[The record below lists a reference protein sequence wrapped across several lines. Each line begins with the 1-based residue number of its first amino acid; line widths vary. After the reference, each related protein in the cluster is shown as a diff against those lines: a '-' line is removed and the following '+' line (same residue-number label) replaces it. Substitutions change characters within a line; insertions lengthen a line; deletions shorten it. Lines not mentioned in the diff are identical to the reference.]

1 LLEQID
7 ALGRDGVIASAAIV
21 ALLIVAWTYL
31 IWLFWSVPGIPGA
44 QMAQTE
50 FPFVFAMW
58 AVMMVG
64 MMTPSFTPTVLA
76 YLQLGR
82 HPVIRNQPLAPAG
95 WLLAGYLLV
104 WLIFAIIASAAQ
116 TALLEAHLITPT
128 GSSSDYFSAIVLISA
143 GLYQLSPFKD
153 ACLSHCRVPLH
164 FIQSNGGFST
174 GSVASL
180 RLGLKNGLYC
190 VGCCWALTMI
200 LFAVGVMQLGW
211 VALLSVFILLEK
223 VDPLEAGVTRRVS
236 AFFLF
241 GAGIV
246 FLIRSVI

>member
-1 LLEQID
+1 MLEQID

-128 GSSSDYFSAIVLISA
+128 GS
-143 GLYQLSPFKD
+143 
-153 ACLSHCRVPLH
+153 
-164 FIQSNGGFST
+164 
-174 GSVASL
+174 
-180 RLGLKNGLYC
+180 
-190 VGCCWALTMI
+190 
-200 LFAVGVMQLGW
+200 
-211 VALLSVFILLEK
+211 
-223 VDPLEAGVTRRVS
+223 
-236 AFFLF
+236 
-241 GAGIV
+241 
-246 FLIRSVI
+246 